1 MPRLAPGSRAA
12 SRRPGP
18 RPKSII
24 LDIYGNV
31 ARHGLGSWLATAQL
45 VSLLAD
51 LGIDGQPARSAISRM
66 KRAGEL
72 VPERRGGRAGYALG
86 EETRQLIE
94 DGDRRIF
101 GTIEPADLA
110 DGWTLAVFSVP
121 EPDRAKRHVLRSRLG
136 WLGFGNPVPGV
147 WIAPRR
153 LAGEARRLIE
163 RHGLA
168 EYVDLFDAS
177 YQGFGDVAGLVA
189 RAWDLERLAGMYRAF
204 VAEQRR
210 PLARWETGAT
220 GSELAAFHDYL
231 LAVHQW
237 RKLPYLDPGLP
248 PEVLPPGWPGR
259 EASELFAALVARLE
273 TPAMRYLKGVLDGGA
288 ARRAA

>member
-1 MPRLAPGSRAA
+1 MTPDSATRGSAA
-12 SRRPGP
+12 P

-45 VSLLAD
+45 VSLMAD
-51 LGIDGQPARSAISRM
+51 LGLDGRSARSAISRM
-66 KRAGEL
+66 KRSGVL
-72 VPERRGGRAGYALG
+72 VAERRERRAGYALG
-86 EETRQLIE
+86 GETRQLIE

-136 WLGFGNPVPGV
+136 WLGFGNPVAGV

-177 YQGFGDVAGLVA
+177 YRGFGDVAGLVA
-189 RAWDLERLAGMYRAF
+189 RAWDLERLASMYRAF
-204 VAEQRR
+204 VADQRPVLER
-210 PLARWETGAT
+210 WAAAR
-220 GSELAAFHDYL
+220 GSDDRAAFTDYL

-248 PEVLPPGWPGR
+248 PDVLPPGWPGR
-259 EASELFAALVARLE
+259 EASALFTALVTRLE
-273 TPAMRYLKGVLDGGA
+273 TPAMRYVRGVLDDTA
-288 ARRAA
+288 SRRAA

>member
-1 MPRLAPGSRAA
+1 MPGGAP
-12 SRRPGP
+12 P

-31 ARHGLGSWLATAQL
+31 IRHGLGTWLSTAQL
-45 VSLLAD
+45 VALLAD
-51 LGIDGQPARSAISRM
+51 LGLDGQSARSAISRM
-66 KRAGEL
+66 KRAGL
-72 VPERRGGRAGYALG
+72 LAAERRGGRAGYTLG
-86 EETRQLIE
+86 TETRQLVD

-101 GTIEPADLA
+101 HAVEPADLA

-163 RHGLA
+163 RHGLTD
-168 EYVDLFDAS
+168 YVDLFDCAHR
-177 YQGFGDVAGLVA
+177 GFGDVTGLVA
-189 RAWDLERLAGMYRAF
+189 RAWDLERLAGLYRAF
-204 VAEQRR
+204 VADQQ
-210 PLARWETGAT
+210 PVLARWEDGRV
-220 GSELAAFHDYL
+220 GDDRAAFADYL

-248 PEVLPPGWPGR
+248 AEVLPPGWPGR
-259 EASELFAALVARLE
+259 EAAELFASLVARLE
-273 TPAMRYLKGVLDGGA
+273 TPAMRHVGSVLDRGA